1 MVMPYE
7 PVAIIMIPELGN
19 LSAVFACD
27 KLKVASQN
35 DKQKLEQAKE
45 MTYLKAFYEGV
56 SCFCV
61 MAYIHFIMAISH
73 TLNEYCTSRPPR

>member
-7 PVAIIMIPELGN
+7 PVAIITIPEMGN
-19 LSAVFACD
+19 FCAVYACD

-56 SCFCV
+56 SCLCV
-61 MAYIHFIMAISH
+61 MVCMAY
-73 TLNEYCTSRPPR
+73 YKQG